1 MTTERG
7 FTEKWGIVSSNVR
20 RFTKRKQWL
29 GNVEETKEPE
39 PLHRPEEQS
48 RPSEASTEKAANLT
62 ITEQLL
68 KSFEDLRIAVVK
80 TMERPAVP
88 RFRDS
93 RCMWCDSAEHV
104 PTGCEELK
112 EALRRDL
119 VYWESGRLHSMDS
132 RKPLRPNYR
141 NGGMNKEVKVTTTPQ
156 RNFVVT
162 TGIRVG
168 ESSRVKGSF

>member
-1 MTTERG
+1 MERG
-7 FTEKWGIVSSNVR
+7 LMEEWDMVRSNVSR
-20 RFTKRKQWL
+20 ITKRKQWL

-68 KSFEDLRIAVVK
+68 KSFENLRIAVVK

-93 RCMWCDSAEHV
+93 RCMRCDSAEHV
-104 PTGCEELK
+104 PRYCEELR
-112 EALRRDL
+112 EALQWDL
-119 VYWESGRLHSMDS
+119 VYCESGRHHSMNS

-141 NGGMNKEVKVTTTPQ
+141 NGGMKKEVKATTFP
-156 RNFVVT
+156 
-162 TGIRVG
+162 
-168 ESSRVKGSF
+168 